1 MAAGDVVIRVT
12 SAGLA
17 LDGRSILH
25 GITLEVHAGEV
36 LALVGPN
43 GAGKSSL
50 LSVLAGDVA
59 PSSGSCTVFEK
70 EASRYRPEEAAR
82 VRSVLLQSNVV
93 AFPFI
98 VREIVE
104 MGRAP
109 WSKTAQF
116 SEDRDAIDSALS
128 RTDTDELV
136 DRRFTQ
142 LSGGERA
149 RVSFARVLAQSTP
162 VVLLDEPTAALD
174 LKHQQDVMAT
184 IRELA
189 SGGVAVVVVLHDLSL
204 AARFADRVAL
214 MAQGTLEAVGA
225 PAEVI
230 TAERVSR
237 IYGLDVDIEQV
248 GTPPRPVIVPR
259 G

>member
-1 MAAGDVVIRVT
+1 MASGDVLVRLT
-12 SAGLA
+12 SVGLA
-17 LDGRSILH
+17 LDGRSILRD
-25 GITLEVHAGEV
+25 ISMEVKAGEV

-50 LSVLAGDVA
+50 LSVMAGDFV
-59 PSSGSCTVFEK
+59 PSSGSCVLLAK
-70 EASRYRPEEAAR
+70 EAARYRPEEAAR
-82 VRSVLLQSNVV
+82 IRSVLLQFNAV
-93 AFPFI
+93 AFPFT

-116 SEDRDAIDSALS
+116 SQDREAIESALA
-128 RTDTDELV
+128 RTDTLGLG

-149 RVSFARVLAQSTP
+149 RVSFARVLAQNTP

-174 LKHQQDVMAT
+174 LKHQQQVMAT
-184 IRELA
+184 IRDLA
-189 SGGVAVVVVLHDLSL
+189 RDGVAVVVVVHDLSL
-204 AARFADRVAL
+204 AARFADTVAL
-214 MAQGTLEAVGA
+214 LAKGSLEALGT
-225 PAEVI
+225 PADVI
-230 TAERVSR
+230 TAERVGR
-237 IYGLDVDIEQV
+237 IYGLDVDIELV
-248 GTPPRPVIVPR
+248 GKPPRPVIVPR

>member
-1 MAAGDVVIRVT
+1 MAAGDVLIRLT

-17 LDGRSILH
+17 LDGRSILRD
-25 GITLEVHAGEV
+25 ITVDVKAGEV

-50 LSVLAGDVA
+50 LSVMAGDSA
-59 PSSGSCTVFEK
+59 PSSGSCHVLEK
-70 EASRYRPEEAAR
+70 EAARYRPDEAAR
-82 VRSVLLQSNVV
+82 IRSVLLQFNAV
-93 AFPFI
+93 AFPFT

-116 SEDRDAIDSALS
+116 SEDRDAIDSALMK
-128 RTDTDELV
+128 TDTLGLV

-174 LKHQQDVMAT
+174 LKHQQQVMAT
-184 IRELA
+184 IRQLA
-189 SGGVAVVVVLHDLSL
+189 SDGVAVVVVVHDLSL

-214 MAQGTLEAVGA
+214 LSQGSLEAVGK

-237 IYGLDVDIEQV
+237 IYGLEVDIEQV
-248 GTPPRPVIVPR
+248 GRPPRPVIIPR